1 MTALPL
7 PAPFDEGVPDDTVI
21 LLLFVAGESS
31 LAARARANL
40 ARVRSSLPSFV
51 EIVEIDVLE
60 DPGLAR
66 EWRVLVT
73 PVLIRAH
80 PLPIRKVIG
89 DLSRAE
95 PAFDALGLSL
105 QAETA

>member
-7 PAPFDEGVPDDTVI
+7 PAPFDEGVPADAVV
-21 LLLFVAGESS
+21 LLLFVAGQSA
-31 LAARARANL
+31 LATRARANL
-40 ARVRSSLPSFV
+40 ARVRERLPDGV
-51 EIVEIDVLE
+51 EVVEIDVLE
-60 DPGLAR
+60 APGLAR

-105 QAETA
+105 HPEPA

>member
-7 PAPFDEGVPDDTVI
+7 PAPFDEGVPDDTVL
-21 LLLFVAGESS
+21 LLLFVAGRSS
-31 LAARARANL
+31 LATRARANL
-40 ARVRSSLPSFV
+40 TRVRDRLPDGV
-51 EIVEIDVLE
+51 EVVEIDVLE
-60 DPGLAR
+60 APDLAR

-80 PLPIRKVIG
+80 PLPVRKVIG

-105 QAETA
+105 HPDSA